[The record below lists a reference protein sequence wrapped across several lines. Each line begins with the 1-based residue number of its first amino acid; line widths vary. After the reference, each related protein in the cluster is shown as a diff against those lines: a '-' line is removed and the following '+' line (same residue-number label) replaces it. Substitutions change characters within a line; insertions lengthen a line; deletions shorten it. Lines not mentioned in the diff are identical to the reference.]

1 MNSYIISEIQNEVE
15 KLNNNGEITNLTY
28 GTQQDRVYNVLNV
41 VFDKNDKHISVV
53 CSFNYILYKLFV
65 TICTNPN
72 TNKVINLSY
81 SDQFLYQTN
90 DLIVKIILNKV
101 FDSIE

>member
-1 MNSYIISEIQNEVE
+1 MNSYIISEIQNEFE

-53 CSFNYILYKLFV
+53 CSFNYILYKLLV

>member
-1 MNSYIISEIQNEVE
+1 MNSYIISEIQNEFE

-53 CSFNYILYKLFV
+53 CSFN
-65 TICTNPN
+65 
-72 TNKVINLSY
+72 
-81 SDQFLYQTN
+81 
-90 DLIVKIILNKV
+90 
-101 FDSIE
+101 